1 MKTFFDWM
9 ASNRYYT
16 EDTRTGMPV
25 NPNQQKAPVAPN
37 QQQTTGFPDNRDT
50 SVRRAAPSN
59 PQANN
64 QMNVSKEFENRWSAN
79 FPLIVQSLKQ
89 AGVSIKSLSPNDQS
103 AATRGI
109 SNISKNLDNVAKN
122 FIDYKNQTVQTFA
135 ILRNMLNQKR
145 QELKNSPP
153 PVDRMS
159 DPAYSREAGKV
170 R

>member
-25 NPNQQKAPVAPN
+25 NPNLQKAPVARNP
-37 QQQTTGFPDNRDT
+37 QQTTGFPDNHDT
-50 SVRRAAPSN
+50 SVRRAAPSK

-89 AGVSIKSLSPNDQS
+89 AGASIRNLSPNDES
-103 AATRGI
+103 AATNGI
-109 SNISKNLDNVAKN
+109 STVSKNLDDVAKN
-122 FIDYKNQTVQTFA
+122 FLAYKNQTVQTFA
-135 ILRNMLNQKR
+135 VLRNMLNQKT

-159 DPAYSREAGKV
+159 DPAYSREAGRV
-170 R
+170 Q

>member
-9 ASNRYYT
+9 ASSKYYT

-25 NPNQQKAPVAPN
+25 NPN

-50 SVRRAAPSN
+50 SVRRAAPSK

-89 AGVSIKSLSPNDQS
+89 AGVSINSLSPNDQS
-103 AATRGI
+103 AATNGI
-109 SNISKNLDNVAKN
+109 SNISKNLDDVAKN

>member
-37 QQQTTGFPDNRDT
+37 KQQTTGFPDNHDT
-50 SVRRAAPSN
+50 SVRRAAPSK

-89 AGVSIKSLSPNDQS
+89 AGASIRSLSPNDES
-103 AATRGI
+103 AATNGI
-109 SNISKNLDNVAKN
+109 STVSKNLDDVAKN
-122 FIDYKNQTVQTFA
+122 FLAYKNQTVQTFA
-135 ILRNMLNQKR
+135 VLRNMLNQKT

-159 DPAYSREAGKV
+159 DPAYSREAGRV
-170 R
+170 Q

>member
-9 ASNRYYT
+9 ASSKYYT
-16 EDTRTGMPV
+16 EDTRTGM
-25 NPNQQKAPVAPN
+25 PVAPN

-50 SVRRAAPSN
+50 SVRRAAPSK

-64 QMNVSKEFENRWSAN
+64 QMNVSKEFQQRWSAN
-79 FPLIVQSLKQ
+79 LPLIVQSLKQ
-89 AGVSIKSLSPNDQS
+89 ADQSIQNISPNDQS
-103 AATRGI
+103 AANGI
-109 SNISKNLDNVAKN
+109 SNISKNLDDVAKN
-122 FIDYKNQTVQTFA
+122 FLTYKNHTVQTFA
-135 ILRNMLNQKR
+135 KLRNMLNQKT

>member
-89 AGVSIKSLSPNDQS
+89 AGVSIESLSPNDQS
-103 AATRGI
+103 AATSGI
-109 SNISKNLDNVAKN
+109 SNISKNLDDVAKN

-135 ILRNMLNQKR
+135 NLRNMLNKKT

-153 PVDRMS
+153 PVNRMS
-159 DPAYSREAGKV
+159 DPAYSREAGRV
-170 R
+170 Q

>member
-9 ASNRYYT
+9 ASSKYYT

-25 NPNQQKAPVAPN
+25 APN
-37 QQQTTGFPDNRDT
+37 PQQTTGFPDNRDT
-50 SVRRAAPSN
+50 SVRRAAPSK

-103 AATRGI
+103 AATNGI
-109 SNISKNLDNVAKN
+109 SNISKNLDDVAKN

-135 ILRNMLNQKR
+135 ILRNMLNQKT